1 MFFRTESIFTVF
13 VRRTDVFGNL
23 WMFRCVMILKVI
35 LMLAKYHAI
44 TGHNLFS
51 RTSIYLGIN
60 IFPFTSVKT
69 PIPLKDKHP
78 QIITLTYAGK
88 VGIINLDGYLHL
100 LSSRHKYG
108 CLIHQLSDFHQNIYT
123 EQNKKRIIFIYH
135 FLG

>member
-1 MFFRTESIFTVF
+1 MFFRTESIFTGF

-44 TGHNLFS
+44 TGHNLFL

-60 IFPFTSVKT
+60 IFPFTSVKI

-78 QIITLTYAGK
+78 QIITLTLRREGRHTK
-88 VGIINLDGYLHL
+88 SGR
-100 LSSRHKYG
+100 LSS
-108 CLIHQLSDFHQNIYT
+108 SP
-123 EQNKKRIIFIYH
+123 
-135 FLG
+135 FLQT